1 MKINKI
7 LFLSYLFISILI
19 LLIIYN
25 LYLLFN
31 KKKCNYIENFQN
43 NITFLDYDTVKNFI
57 IDDNDNYI
65 KNLTEYDL
73 IARNVKNTDDYINNI
88 TNCIKNFTLEE
99 KNIISKACIEADKFL
114 HTYNNILNG
123 KIIAKIKWKFALTY
137 YNNFE
142 YEEGFP
148 HTRHDIIFLSEK
160 IIPKELNHN
169 FINTLIHEKIHIYQ
183 RFNNI
188 DNIIK
193 KLGFIK
199 HHNTKKYNNR
209 ANPDLNNFLYT
220 NSNNQLLQC
229 IYNDNPKSIN
239 DVVCLNNNHIY
250 EHPYEYMA
258 YKIANEYNKTIIDKY
273 KIL

>member
-43 NITFLDYDTVKNFI
+43 NITFLDYNTVKNFI

-73 IARNVKNTDDYINNI
+73 IARNVKNTNDYINNI
-88 TNCIKNFTLEE
+88 TNCIKNFSLEE
-99 KNIISKACIEADKFL
+99 KNIISKACIQADKFL
-114 HTYNNILNG
+114 NTYNNILNG
-123 KIIAKIKWKFALTY
+123 KNIAKIKWKFALTY

-148 HTRHDIIFLSEK
+148 HTRNDIIFLSEK

-199 HHNTKKYNNR
+199 HYTKKYNNR

-250 EHPYEYMA
+250 EHPYEYIA
-258 YKIANEYNKTIIDKY
+258 YKIANEYNKTLVNKY

>member
-19 LLIIYN
+19 LLIIYH

-31 KKKCNYIENFQN
+31 KKKCNYFENFQN
-43 NITFLDYDTVKNFI
+43 NITFLDYDAVKNFI

-73 IARNVKNTDDYINNI
+73 IARNIKNTDDYINNI

-99 KNIISKACIEADKFL
+99 KNIISKACIQADKFL

-148 HTRHDIIFLSEK
+148 HTRNDIIFLSEK

-199 HHNTKKYNNR
+199 HDTKKYNNR

-258 YKIANEYNKTIIDKY
+258 YKIANEYNKTLVNKY